1 MDPSILQ
8 PKGYDVFAFQFVN
21 LFMSWVTN
29 HALFNVDM
37 TYEEM
42 KPVYL
47 AGIMSSLRPF
57 FTDKG
62 KEEFD
67 SLNFEKIS
75 QSSAI

>member
-1 MDPSILQ
+1 
-8 PKGYDVFAFQFVN
+8 
-21 LFMSWVTN
+21 
-29 HALFNVDM
+29 
-37 TYEEM
+37 M

-75 QSSAI
+75 QSVVPF